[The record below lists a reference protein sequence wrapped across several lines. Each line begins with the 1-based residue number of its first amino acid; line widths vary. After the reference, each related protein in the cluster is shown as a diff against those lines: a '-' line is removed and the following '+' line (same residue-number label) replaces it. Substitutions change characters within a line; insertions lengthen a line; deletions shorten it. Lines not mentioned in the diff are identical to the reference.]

1 MHRRRE
7 VKDLF
12 SIDGRFFRIMGK
24 TADLFIL
31 ALLWIVGCLPVVTIV
46 TSTAALYYAVVKCV
60 RYDTGKLFPEFRDFY
75 VANLR
80 QGIMLTLLFGG
91 VGALIGLADYQMV
104 VRSSDGSGSSL
115 IATFGLLFL
124 SLLFLLNLLWIAPV
138 FSRFANTIGNV
149 LRLNYVIAMRNLPG
163 SLLMLLMIA
172 AAAILIL
179 ALNELILLL
188 PSVVML
194 GHSLLAEPAM
204 RRYMPKVEDTSG
216 DWRYGYR

>member
-1 MHRRRE
+1 M
-7 VKDLF
+7 KNPF
-12 SIDGRFFRIMGK
+12 SIDGRFFKIMGRV
-24 TADLFIL
+24 ADLFIL

-60 RYDTGKLFPEFRDFY
+60 RYDTGKLFTEFRDFY

-80 QGIMLTLLFGG
+80 QGIVLTLLFGSG
-91 VGALIGLADYQMV
+91 GALIGLADYQV
-104 VRSSDGSGSSL
+104 ILRSSDGAGPPF
-115 IATFGLLFL
+115 IVGFGLLFL

-138 FSRFANTIGNV
+138 FSRFADTIGNV

-172 AAAILIL
+172 VAAILIL
-179 ALNELILLL
+179 ASNELILLL
-188 PSVVML
+188 PSAVML
-194 GHSLLAEPAM
+194 GHSLVVEPAM
-204 RRYMPKVEDTSG
+204 RRYMPKVEDSSG